1 MLFFKYVSDRYKG
14 QKFAEFTISKGA
26 SFEDLI
32 EAKGKS
38 DVGERADKII
48 QKFLEDNQ
56 LIGSLPDVSFNN
68 ADELGSGKELVDKV
82 SGLIG
87 VFQNPAIDFKNNRAS
102 GDDIIG
108 DAYEYFMMKFAQ
120 ESGKSKGQF
129 YTPSEVSRII
139 ARLIGIADIKE
150 SPNKKW
156 TLYDPAAGSGS
167 LLIRAADEAPVNAN
181 GDSIVTIFGQE
192 SDRATAGLAKMNL
205 ILHQKGTGE
214 IQRGNTLSSPKFIDE
229 FGELKKFDFIV
240 MNPPFSDKDWS
251 DGIKTTE
258 DEYKR
263 FDGYGIPPEKNG
275 DYAWFLHVLKSLDS
289 NGKAGFVMPHGVLF
303 RGNSEETIRQQI
315 LKKRYIKAI
324 ISLPANLFYGTGIPA
339 CIIIL
344 DKENTDTREDIF
356 LIDAS
361 RGFKKDGNKNRLREQ
376 DIEKIVQTYTNRV
389 EIKGY
394 SKIVKYTD
402 VLDENTNNGNLNVPR
417 YIQKIDET
425 LPQNIAAHLKG
436 GIPETDIESLEKLW
450 NIAPELKNIIFKC
463 IDEVHKVYHLALASS
478 EIESAIGE
486 DINILAEKDNEII
499 KLFSAWKNS
508 VKNILL
514 GITQTTIPKDLIR
527 EISMSLLQKYEEAK
541 LLDNYDVYDC
551 LLNYWNAKLQDDVY
565 TIKVAGYDVARELEY
580 EYGQKK
586 KKDEN
591 GKIVKDE
598 NGDAV
603 MEDDTTKVKS
613 FEGAL
618 IPKEIIESEFF
629 ADKLSHLNSLIEQS
643 ATIEGELDEM
653 IEEESGEEGL
663 LKEVLN
669 DKGDGIPKANI
680 NDSRVVI
687 ITDRDELDDQIESL
701 FFDVGENVTRAK
713 SCANLREILDK
724 NEDNI
729 VCSLIHKYGHNAGKQ
744 ADIDQYRKE
753 LIKDLPAGFKAKG
766 NIIAFIDECHRTNS
780 GKLHEAVKALMPDAV
795 LIGFTGT
802 PLLKKDKQTSLEIF
816 GTYIHTYKFD
826 EGVEDGVVLDLRYE
840 ARDVDQDLSNKDKL
854 DLWFE
859 NKTMGLTERAKIQ
872 LKQSWTSINKLY
884 SSKQR
889 LEKIAADIVFDMSLK
904 PRLKDDRGTAMLVA
918 NSIYEACRYWEI
930 FMSMGFTK
938 CAIVTSYEPT
948 TQSVRTATSDL
959 SQESEEEYKK
969 SIYER
974 MLGGN
979 GYSGD
984 LEIALIPEWFRTD
997 ILKEELDKNGVL
1009 VENSNITETEKFA
1022 LPMHHDLWWKELFG
1036 CYYGGI

>member
-1 MLFFKYVSDRYKG
+1 MAVKKSELYSLLWEACNKLRGGVEPARYKDYVLVLLFFKYVSDRYKG
-14 QKFAEFTISKGA
+14 QKFAEFTISQGA

-32 EAKGKS
+32 AAKGKS

-56 LIGSLPDVSFNN
+56 LIGSLPEVSFNN

-167 LLIRAADEAPVNAN
+167 LLIRAADEAPINAN

-214 IQRGNTLSSPKFIDE
+214 IQRGNTLSSPKFLDE

-258 DEYKR
+258 DKFKR

-289 NGKAGFVMPHGVLF
+289 KGKAGFVMPHGVLF
-303 RGNSEETIRQQI
+303 RGNAEETIRQEI

-376 DIEKIVQTYTNRV
+376 DIEKIVQTYTNRL
-389 EIKGY
+389 ELKGY
-394 SKIVKYTD
+394 SRIVKYSD
-402 VLDENTNNGNLNVPR
+402 ILDEKTNNGNLNVPR
-417 YIQKIDET
+417 YIQKIDDT

-436 GIPETDIESLEKLW
+436 GIPATDIESLEKLW
-450 NIAPELKNIIFKC
+450 NIAPELKNRIFKC
-463 IDEVHKVYHLALASS
+463 TDAKHNIFHLALAST

-486 DINILAEKDNEII
+486 DGNILAEKDNEIT
-499 KLFSAWKNS
+499 KLFTEWQNA
-508 VKNILL
+508 VKDILL
-514 GITQTTIPKDLIR
+514 GITNTTVPKDLIR
-527 EISMSLLQKYEEAK
+527 EISMQLLHKYEEAK

-551 LLNYWNAKLQDDVY
+551 LLNYWNVKLQDDVY
-565 TIKVAGYDVARELEY
+565 TIKVGGYEVARELEY
-580 EYGQKK
+580 EYGKKK
-586 KKDEN
+586 KKDDN

-603 MEDDTTKVKS
+603 MEDDITKVKS

-629 ADKLSHLNSLIEQS
+629 RSELDVLNSLIEQS
-643 ATIEGELDEM
+643 AMFDGELEEM
-653 IEEESGEEGL
+653 IEEESGEDGL
-663 LKEVLN
+663 LKEALN
-669 DKGDGIPKANI
+669 DKGDGIPKSNLNKRI
-680 NDSRVVI
+680 K
-687 ITDRDELDDQIESL
+687 ELDDKKASPLLDALTKMVEL
-701 FFDVGENVTRAK
+701 FADGKIKEMEQLVASVPELSNYELRNKNGSFGKAKLQNALKVAAQEAKVPEIYNDEYDALIKYQEKLVEKEAIDKEVKTARAK
-713 SCANLREILDK
+713 LDDLIVAKYAVLTEEEIKYLLFDKKWMAKLKQDVMDEFEQVLNNLSSRVLLIARRYEHTLSEIEDK
-724 NEDNI
+724 T
-729 VCSLIHKYGHNAGKQ
+729 SKS
-744 ADIDQYRKE
+744 R
-753 LIKDLPAGFKAKG
+753 
-766 NIIAFIDECHRTNS
+766 
-780 GKLHEAVKALMPDAV
+780 EAVMSAL
-795 LIGFTGT
+795 
-802 PLLKKDKQTSLEIF
+802 
-816 GTYIHTYKFD
+816 
-826 EGVEDGVVLDLRYE
+826 
-840 ARDVDQDLSNKDKL
+840 
-854 DLWFE
+854 
-859 NKTMGLTERAKIQ
+859 
-872 LKQSWTSINKLY
+872 
-884 SSKQR
+884 
-889 LEKIAADIVFDMSLK
+889 
-904 PRLKDDRGTAMLVA
+904 
-918 NSIYEACRYWEI
+918 
-930 FMSMGFTK
+930 
-938 CAIVTSYEPT
+938 
-948 TQSVRTATSDL
+948 
-959 SQESEEEYKK
+959 
-969 SIYER
+969 ER
-974 MLGGN
+974 M
-979 GYSGD
+979 GYK
-984 LEIALIPEWFRTD
+984 W
-997 ILKEELDKNGVL
+997 
-1009 VENSNITETEKFA
+1009 
-1022 LPMHHDLWWKELFG
+1022 
-1036 CYYGGI
+1036 